1 MDPVAALE
9 IGTTK
14 VIAMVGE
21 MREDGTVMIT
31 GVGEH
36 KSAGVRKGEVI
47 DLENAVA
54 CARVA
59 LDEAEK
65 ISKIALVDVH
75 LCVSG
80 GHIRGTIGSGSVPI
94 VSSDGVVSD
103 DDVDEVSDIARAVSL
118 ADDRQ
123 IIHTMRQHFCID
135 DQGRL
140 HKPEGMSGS
149 KLSLDMLVLH
159 GLRSQLQNSSRVVES
174 MQIEVHDTVFSGLC
188 SALSVLTAEQKKSGV
203 VVIDLGGGTTDYV
216 AYADG
221 IVACGGS
228 LGVGG
233 DHITNDVASAFNI
246 PVARAEKLKKDIGSA
261 TVLPV
266 VEPDRMSLSAEV
278 GFPERTINIGSMH
291 VVIHARMN
299 ETLSMV
305 KKRLD
310 DENVLS
316 MVGAGIILT
325 GGGAHLKGITELAE
339 TVFGVPCFIGKPRGV
354 AGITMAMDGPEYAA
368 CCGLVQYGFRVQ
380 ADSQSGGSVFGS
392 LVRTLFGSR

>member
-14 VIAMVGE
+14 IIAMVGE

-36 KSAGVRKGEVI
+36 TSTGIRKGEVI
-47 DLENAVA
+47 DLENAVT

-59 LDEAEK
+59 LEEAEK
-65 ISKIALVDVH
+65 ISKVALVGVH

-94 VSSDGVVSD
+94 LSPDGVVSD

-123 IIHTMRQHFCID
+123 VIHTMRRHFCID

-174 MQIEVHDTVFSGLC
+174 IQLEVHDTVFSGLC

-233 DHITNDVASAFNI
+233 DHVSNDVASAFNI
-246 PVARAEKLKKDIGSA
+246 PVARAEKLKKELGSA
-261 TVLPV
+261 TVSTV

-291 VVIHARMN
+291 VVINARMS

-310 DENVLS
+310 DENILS
-316 MVGAGIILT
+316 MVGAGVILT

-339 TVFGVPCFIGKPRGV
+339 TVFGVPCSIGTPRGV

-380 ADSQSGGSVFGS
+380 GDSQTSGSVFGS